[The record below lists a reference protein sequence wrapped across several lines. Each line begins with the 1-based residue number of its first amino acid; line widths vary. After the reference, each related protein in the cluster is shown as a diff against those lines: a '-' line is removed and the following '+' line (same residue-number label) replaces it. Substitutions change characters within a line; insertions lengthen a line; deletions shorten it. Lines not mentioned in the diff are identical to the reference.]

1 MIERNE
7 IAIAD
12 LLRHKTLGIVSHQ
25 PQEDEKSDE
34 IWVRNENWSLYHV
47 YLADCE
53 WPAEDDEKAN
63 NFWKRLKELGYMNP
77 DNLLPKEKRT
87 FVESERT
94 KEATHKYLHILDKL
108 GEKGRKKAMDI
119 AKVGDVMEAK
129 DIDKYLDVLD
139 NELDRIHALLR
150 YQPYEKQGGDYDELV
165 KIMKRFQVEILK
177 FGKALK

>member
-12 LLRHKTLGIVSHQ
+12 LLRHKTLGIVSPQ
-25 PQEDEKSDE
+25 PQGDEKSDE

-77 DNLLPKEKRT
+77 DDLPPKKKRR
-87 FVESERT
+87 FVGDWTNIKPHLGDLSE
-94 KEATHKYLHILDKL
+94 
-108 GEKGRKKAMDI
+108 GRKTMGFKKLEDLQDSRDYVSALN
-119 AKVGDVMEAK
+119 
-129 DIDKYLDVLD
+129 KYLDIID

-150 YQPYEKQGGDYDELV
+150 YPKYEKEGGDYDYLV
-165 KIMKRFQVEILK
+165 KVMYRFQSELLK
-177 FGKALK
+177 FGKVPK